1 MIIMQVSC
9 WPTRDKTTSLRPP
22 GYISS
27 ECPSIVSKACGVS
40 DQMDFDN
47 MSATHPLVPTVPET
61 VHADV
66 KAYTKRKC
74 SSENGSNENA
84 WMCVIELHTTHE
96 PRRGSVTYCCA

>member
-1 MIIMQVSC
+1 MSLIEEYDHHVC
-9 WPTRDKTTSLRPP
+9 ELLANRDKTMSLRPL

-27 ECPSIVSKACGVS
+27 ECPSIVSKPCGVS

-84 WMCVIELHTTHE
+84 WMLHH
-96 PRRGSVTYCCA
+96 